1 MALHLTGALGLKVG
15 NRRKWSLAR
24 PVAASSAV
32 LIVIAAM
39 FVMVAIYGAH
49 LLSRHVHLSDHT
61 RAFSAALVLNETVS
75 DLDDLRTAATA
86 FAANGS
92 WTQRDELQRR
102 LRTVAARIDQ
112 FGGEAFR
119 DVTSDH
125 ITFEPLMRQLR
136 PAVAGAEADLR
147 GEGDSSSVP
156 TLLAAVR
163 QTTPELLRAA
173 SRLHAAIQTS
183 DTDRHRTLQQD
194 HWTLVGI
201 LVALVSSGFLL
212 MVMLARH
219 SRLLSSAH
227 GELDVVVDHLRK
239 TGNELRT
246 QNARFEAALT
256 NMSQA
261 LCVVDSEQR
270 LVVCNPRL
278 NELFGL
284 TEADTRPGTPVAQMF
299 AAIPV
304 AGQIDQAAVAA
315 IQAEQRQLIASNQ
328 AGGFTQETQDGRALA
343 VSHQAMPGGGW
354 VATYEDVT
362 DRRQA
367 EARIRFVARHDG
379 LTGLP
384 NRAALIERLVTML
397 GHPRRDEDLAILTL
411 NLDHFRTI
419 NDALGHDAGDRV
431 LRAAADRLRQAVR
444 ESDVV
449 ARIGN
454 DEFVVLQL
462 SDQHPAD
469 AELLARRML
478 EALAEPFVI
487 DNQRLSVTASIGI
500 AIATEADTDPNLLLT
515 HSDTSLDRAK
525 AEGRD
530 TYRFFDPEIDARSQ
544 ARRSMEHELREAM
557 ARGDFIL
564 LYQPIWDL
572 ATDRVI
578 GFEALLRWMHPE
590 RGMVSPGDFIPLA
603 EELGLIGTIGAWV
616 IGQACQDSAQW
627 PEAFSVSVNLSA
639 AQFQGD
645 RLEATVDQALAHAGL
660 SPRRLI
666 LEITESVLLH
676 NDPRIVATLHRLR
689 ARGVRIAL
697 DDFGTGYSSLSYLVS
712 FPFDKLK
719 IDQSFVREMTTRPD
733 CRTIVN
739 SIVTL
744 ASQLGIATTA
754 EGVETLEHL
763 ALIRAAGCAD
773 AQGFYFSKPEPASE
787 IRRWFEPVSQD

>member
-1 MALHLTGALGLKVG
+1 M
-15 NRRKWSLAR
+15 
-24 PVAASSAV
+24 
-32 LIVIAAM
+32 VIAAM
-39 FVMVAIYGAH
+39 FVTVAIYGAN
-49 LLSRHVHLSDHT
+49 LLSRHSHPSDQA
-61 RAFSAALVLNETVS
+61 RVVSAALILNEAVGAFEE
-75 DLDDLRTAATA
+75 LRGSARAVVTNGQPTA
-86 FAANGS
+86 
-92 WTQRDELQRR
+92 RDELRHRLQDATRR
-102 LRTVAARIDQ
+102 VETLNHATL
-112 FGGEAFR
+112 R
-119 DVTSDH
+119 DVIPDATAL
-125 ITFEPLMRQLR
+125 EPLSRQLR
-136 PAVAGAEADLR
+136 DAIAGADAYLTGRGDAAALTILLNTLR
-147 GEGDSSSVP
+147 Q
-156 TLLAAVR
+156 A
-163 QTTPELLRAA
+163 TPELIRMAT
-173 SRLHAAIQTS
+173 RLHTAVQASSQE
-183 DTDRHRTLQQD
+183 RQRGAQHD
-194 HWTLVGI
+194 HWMLVGI
-201 LVALVSSGFLL
+201 LVALVGSGFFL

-227 GELDVVVDHLRK
+227 GEMDVLVDHLRE
-239 TGNELRT
+239 TGKELRT

-261 LCVVDSEQR
+261 LCVVDSNQC
-270 LVVCNPRL
+270 LVVCNARL

-284 TEADTRPGTPVAQMF
+284 TEQDTRPGTPVARMF
-299 AAIPV
+299 AAIPA
-304 AGQIDQAAVAA
+304 AGLLDQAAIDA
-315 IQAEQRQLIASNQ
+315 IQAEQRQLIAANH
-328 AGGFTQETQDGRALA
+328 AGGFTHETQDGRALA
-343 VSHQAMPGGGW
+343 VSHQPMPGGGW

-362 DRRQA
+362 DLRQA
-367 EARIRFVARHDG
+367 EARIRFMARHDG

-397 GHPRRDEDLAILTL
+397 RHPRRDEDLAILTL

-431 LRAAADRLRQAVR
+431 LQAAADRLRQAVR

-454 DEFVVLQL
+454 DEFVILQL

-469 AELLARRML
+469 AEALARRLL
-478 EALAEPFVI
+478 EALGPPFLI
-487 DNQRLSVTASIGI
+487 DRQRLSVTASIGI

-515 HSDTSLDRAK
+515 HADTSLDRAK

-530 TYRFFDPEIDARSQ
+530 TYRFFDPEIDARIQ

-557 ARGDFIL
+557 ARGEFIL

-590 RGMVSPGDFIPLA
+590 RGMISPGDFIPLA

-616 IGQACQDSAQW
+616 IGRACQDSARW
-627 PEAFSVSVNLSA
+627 PEAYSVSVNLSA
-639 AQFQGD
+639 AQFQGN
-645 RLEATVDQALAHAGL
+645 RLEAIIDQAVAHAGL

-676 NDPRIVATLHRLR
+676 NDPQIVATLHRLR
-689 ARGVRIAL
+689 ARGIRIAL

-719 IDQSFVREMTTRPD
+719 IDQSFVREMTTRPE

-739 SIVTL
+739 SIVSL
-744 ASQLGIATTA
+744 ASQLGITTTA
-754 EGVETLEHL
+754 EGVETAEHL
-763 ALIRAAGCAD
+763 AQIRAAGCAD
-773 AQGFYFSKPEPASE
+773 AQGFYFSEPEPESA
-787 IRRWFEPVSQD
+787 IRRWFEPASQDG

>member
-1 MALHLTGALGLKVG
+1 MLM
-15 NRRKWSLAR
+15 
-24 PVAASSAV
+24 
-32 LIVIAAM
+32 VIAAM
-39 FVMVAIYGAH
+39 FVTVAIYGAH
-49 LLSRHVHLSDHT
+49 LLSRHVDLADHA
-61 RAFSAALVLNETVS
+61 RAFSTALILNETVG
-75 DLDDLRTAATA
+75 DLDDLRTAAQSVTSNDA
-86 FAANGS
+86 QP
-92 WTQRDELQRR
+92 QRDELQRR
-102 LRTVAARIDQ
+102 LRIASERLDLLN
-112 FGGEAFR
+112 GDAFR
-119 DVTSDH
+119 GSLGDSMAL
-125 ITFEPLMRQLR
+125 EPLTQHLR
-136 PAVAGAEADLR
+136 TAIAGADAYLR
-147 GEGDSSSVP
+147 GSDDAAAVP
-156 TLLAAVR
+156 TLLAALR
-163 QTTPELLRAA
+163 QAGPELTRMA
-173 SRLHAAIQTS
+173 SRLHTS
-183 DTDRHRTLQQD
+183 AQASNSDRHRTMQRD
-194 HWTLVGI
+194 HWTLVAI
-201 LVALVSSGFLL
+201 LVALVASGFLL

-219 SRLLSSAH
+219 SRQLSSAH
-227 GELDVVVDHLRK
+227 GEMDVLVDHLRE
-239 TGNELRT
+239 TGSELRT

-261 LCVVDSEQR
+261 LCVVDSAQR
-270 LVVCNPRL
+270 LVVCNARL

-284 TEADTRPGTPVAQMF
+284 TKADTRPGTPVAQMF
-299 AAIPV
+299 AAAQ
-304 AGQIDQAAVAA
+304 AGGLVDPSTIAA
-315 IQAEQRQLIASNQ
+315 IQVGQRQLIASNS
-328 AGGFTQETQDGRALA
+328 AGGFTQETADGRALA
-343 VSHQAMPGGGW
+343 VSHQPMPGGGW

-367 EARIRFVARHDG
+367 EARIRFVAHHDG

-397 GHPRRDEDLAILTL
+397 RHPRRDQDLAILTI

-419 NDALGHDAGDRV
+419 NDALGHDAGDLV
-431 LRAAADRLRQAVR
+431 LRAAADRLRHSVR

-469 AELLARRML
+469 AEALARRL
-478 EALAEPFVI
+478 LGSLAQPFVF

-500 AIATEADTDPNLLLT
+500 AIATEADTDPTLLLT
-515 HSDTSLDRAK
+515 HADTSLDRAK

-530 TYRFFDPEIDARSQ
+530 TYRFFDPEIDARIQ
-544 ARRSMEHELREAM
+544 ARRAMEHELREAM
-557 ARGDFIL
+557 ARGEFIL

-572 ATDRVI
+572 AADRVI

-590 RGMVSPGDFIPLA
+590 RGMVSPADFIPLA

-616 IGQACQDSAQW
+616 IGRACQDSARW
-627 PEAFSVSVNLSA
+627 PEAYSVSVNLSA
-639 AQFQGD
+639 AQFQGN
-645 RLEATVDQALAHAGL
+645 RLEATVDQAVAHAGL

-689 ARGVRIAL
+689 ARGIRIAL

-719 IDQSFVREMTTRPD
+719 IDQSFVREMTTRAE

-739 SIVTL
+739 SIVSL
-744 ASQLGIATTA
+744 ASQLGISTTA
-754 EGVETLEHL
+754 EGVETAEHL

-773 AQGFYFSKPEPASE
+773 AQGYYFSEPEPASA
-787 IRRWFEPVSQD
+787 IRRWFEPASLDG